1 MLSIADICCAAAPFG
16 LFFGRI
22 ANFVN
27 DELWGRVTDVPW
39 AMVFPSGGPL
49 ARHPSQLYE
58 AALEGL
64 LLFLVIRFFTHG
76 RKVLPLP
83 GYASG
88 VFFAGYA
95 LARITAEN
103 FRMYDP
109 THAFSTG
116 WVTPGIVYSIP
127 MIAIGAYVIWRA
139 RERA

>member
-1 MLSIADICCAAAPFG
+1 MSGPQTRCPGAAAPFG

-88 VFFAGYA
+88 VFFAGYRHKRA
-95 LARITAEN
+95 CMRI
-103 FRMYDP
+103 
-109 THAFSTG
+109 
-116 WVTPGIVYSIP
+116 SIP
-127 MIAIGAYVIWRA
+127 RCYG
-139 RERA
+139 

>member
-1 MLSIADICCAAAPFG
+1 
-16 LFFGRI
+16 
-22 ANFVN
+22 VN

-39 AMVFPSGGPL
+39 AMVFPSGGPE

-139 RERA
+139 RNRAAA